1 MDKEKSGKAFRC
13 AALGLLF
20 SALAVR
26 LRFLYSSLQYDELW
40 SWQFFS
46 RLDIPE
52 ILFSLALPNNHPL
65 NTIAIKAASAVT
77 GDIFAIR
84 YFPLL
89 CGVLLIPLIYF
100 VTKVWSQSRT
110 ASAIAAIFAAFS
122 APLVIYSALARGY
135 MPQAFFFAIT
145 AAGFAC
151 FTKEYVDKYAKA
163 GFAMI
168 LIGGTGT
175 ILSVPTG
182 IVFLAGLVLAI
193 ICRYR
198 SKPHKLLIYALAAG
212 AVIAGVY
219 YIAAYSQLTAAQKWS
234 TGGNY
239 FIQCGNILFS
249 TGCFALLSLSL
260 TGCLINPRLVLPLM
274 VIPLT
279 VLLSGAVTGLGPERT
294 YIIFTAVF
302 ACASGIAVDTIYKFK
317 YKNSSRF
324 LPVTAAVL
332 LFLAPLGMQPV
343 FFRSWQLPEWKLAD
357 VKTPSTTL
365 CIYTA
370 NSGYPMLWNH
380 GEDFLAEYQKRVGKS
395 YLDTLRV
402 YAGNGIING
411 MDDAHNEKNIPAPLT
426 GKSGDDAILGVF
438 HEYALEPYNGTAPE
452 NSCFLVVSP
461 LSKYKLSP
469 PENAL
474 RLNPWFE
481 NSPGNGSCSVHF
493 TTTPPA
499 PAMGRNIF
507 VIKSA
512 I

>member
-1 MDKEKSGKAFRC
+1 MFRY
-13 AALGLLF
+13 AALTLLF

-26 LRFLYSSLQYDELW
+26 LGFLYRSLQYDELW

-46 RLDIPE
+46 KLEIPE
-52 ILFSLALPNNHPL
+52 ILLSLALPNNHPL
-65 NTIAIKAASAVT
+65 NTIAIKLASSVT
-77 GDIFAIR
+77 DDIFAIR

-89 CGVLLIPLIYF
+89 CGVLLIPLVYF

-110 ASAIAAIFAAFS
+110 ASGIAAIFAAFS
-122 APLVIYSALARGY
+122 APLVVYSALARGY
-135 MPQAFFFAIT
+135 MPQAFFFALT

-151 FTKEYVDKYAKA
+151 FTKEYVEKYAKA

-182 IVFLAGLVLAI
+182 VVYLAGLVLAI

-198 SKPHKLLIYALAAG
+198 TKPHKLLICALAAG

-219 YIAAYSQLTAAQKWS
+219 YIAAYSQLTEAQKWS

-239 FIQCGNILFS
+239 FTQCGNILFS

-260 TGCLINPRLVLPLM
+260 TGCLINPSKILPLM
-274 VIPLT
+274 IIPLT
-279 VLLSGAVTGLGPERT
+279 VLLSGAVTGLGPDRT

-302 ACASGIAVDTIYKFK
+302 SCASGIAVDTIYKYKFK
-317 YKNSSRF
+317 HPSRF
-324 LPVTAAVL
+324 LQVTAAVL
-332 LFLAPLGMQPV
+332 LFLAPLAMQPI

-357 VKTPSTTL
+357 VKTSSTTL

-370 NSGYPMLWNH
+370 NSGYPLLWNL
-380 GEDFLAEYQKRVGKS
+380 GEDFLTEYQKRVGKS
-395 YLDTLRV
+395 HLDTLRV
-402 YAGNGIING
+402 YAANGIING
-411 MDDAHNEKNIPAPLT
+411 MDDAHNEKTVSTRLS
-426 GKSGDDAILGVF
+426 GKSGEDGVLGVF
-438 HEYALEPYNGTAPE
+438 YEYTLEPYNGTAPA
-452 NSCFLVVSP
+452 NSCFLVTSP
-461 LSKYKLSP
+461 LSRYKTP
-469 PENAL
+469 APENRL

-481 NSPGNGSCSVHF
+481 NSPGNGSCSVYF
-493 TTTPPA
+493 TQTPPA

-507 VIKSA
+507 VIKSQK
-512 I
+512 